1 MNELI
6 KYIGSMPVFMPD
18 DD

>member
-1 MNELI
+1 
-6 KYIGSMPVFMPD
+6 MPVFMPD